1 MQTNKILTDTS
12 MRELAEHGTPDFQFK
27 YYYDDIQ
34 SFDNHCIDYHWHNE
48 FEWCI
53 IEKGTVEC
61 VIGANSILLN
71 EGDGIFINSKAI
83 HCFKTDNGAIMPNIL
98 FSPEFISPEMSAIYS
113 EYIKPIL
120 SSDCTYFVFR
130 KTDKNNIL
138 SKLNQIFKLSES
150 NTYPKMD
157 IHIDVC
163 ILWKDFVHITNGY
176 WSTQQNKQS
185 ILLQARTRTMMSF
198 IAQNHKNKITLSDI
212 AASANISKSEAL
224 RCFNKEI
231 NTTPV
236 NYLIDYRLKKA
247 KEYLI
252 STNDTITQI
261 ALNIGIDNVSYFV
274 RLFTKKYDVT
284 PKAFRM
290 QNRAVI

>member
-1 MQTNKILTDTS
+1 MQTNKILTDDS
-12 MRELAEHGTPDFQFK
+12 MRELAVHGTPEFQFK
-27 YYYDDIQ
+27 YYYDNIE

-48 FEWCI
+48 FEWCV
-53 IEKGTVEC
+53 IEKGIAEC
-61 VIGANSILLN
+61 IINSKHIPLY

-98 FSPEFISPEMSAIYS
+98 FSPEFISPEMSEIHS
-113 EYIKPIL
+113 EYIKPVL
-120 SSDCTYFVFR
+120 NSDFTHFVFR

-138 SKLNQIFKLSES
+138 SELNQIFKLCEN
-150 NTYPKMD
+150 NTYQKID

-163 ILWKDFVHITNGY
+163 ILWKDFIHITNGY
-176 WSTQQNKQS
+176 WSKQQNKQS
-185 ILLQARTRTMMSF
+185 ILLQARTRTMMNF
-198 IAQNHKNKITLSDI
+198 IIQNYKSKITLSDI

-274 RLFTKKYDVT
+274 RLFTKKYGVT

-290 QNRAVI
+290 QNRTNI